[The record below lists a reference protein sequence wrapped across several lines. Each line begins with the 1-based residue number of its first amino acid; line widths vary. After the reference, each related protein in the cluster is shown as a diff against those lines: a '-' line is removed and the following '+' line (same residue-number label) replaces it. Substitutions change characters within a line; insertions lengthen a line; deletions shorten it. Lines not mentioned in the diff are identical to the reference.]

1 MTPDALAAGLNAI
14 EQLVADEKL
23 ERLAELASTAIGHQ
37 DNGLASTPDLNRLR
51 SLLSSAIFED
61 GAKIGN
67 RVLIGELLGNLGDP
81 RLHSPEDSEY
91 WVPVTLQSGTVLNVG
106 RHPVSCKEFC
116 QFIADDSYNDDAAWT
131 PDSLGWKRLGRRTWS
146 DLAAVVPE
154 SLLIPNQPVV
164 GTNWYEAMAYAK
176 HAGAR
181 LPTVH
186 ERLQIARG
194 VEKRPYPWGDPF
206 GHGNAN
212 TVEEVVGR
220 PCAVGL
226 FQNDQTPE
234 GVMDLAGN
242 VAEWLQDSVGD
253 QRLIH
258 PGSWKQPSMAS
269 WAKARSIEKPTYRED
284 DLGFRLVRD

>member
-14 EQLVADEKL
+14 DELVADERL
-23 ERLAELASTAIGHQ
+23 EQLVELASTAIGHQ

-51 SLLSSAIFED
+51 SMLSNALHED
-61 GAKIGN
+61 GAKLSN
-67 RVLIGELLGNLGDP
+67 RVRVGELLGSLGDP
-81 RLHSPEDSEY
+81 RIHSPEDAEY
-91 WVPVTLQSGTVLNVG
+91 WVPVTLQSGAVLKVG
-106 RHPVSCKEFC
+106 RYPVSCLEFL
-116 QFIADDSYNDDAAWT
+116 QFVGNGSYDDESAWT
-131 PDSLGWKRLGRRTWS
+131 SDSLGWKRLGRRSWS
-146 DLAAVVPE
+146 DLAAVVPHN
-154 SLLIPNQPVV
+154 LLVSNQPVV
-164 GTNWYEAMAYAK
+164 GINWYEAMAYAK
-176 HAGAR
+176 TVQAR

-194 VEKRPYPWGDPF
+194 AEKRPYPWGDPF

-226 FQNDQTPE
+226 FSNDKTPE

-242 VAEWLQDSVGD
+242 VGEWLQDAVGD
-253 QRLIH
+253 QCLIH

-269 WAKARSIEKPTYRED
+269 WAKARSLEKPTYRED

>member
-106 RHPVSCKEFC
+106 RHPVNCQEFR
-116 QFIADDSYNDDAAWT
+116 QFIADDSYNDDAA
-131 PDSLGWKRLGRRTWS
+131 
-146 DLAAVVPE
+146 
-154 SLLIPNQPVV
+154 
-164 GTNWYEAMAYAK
+164 
-176 HAGAR
+176 
-181 LPTVH
+181 
-186 ERLQIARG
+186 
-194 VEKRPYPWGDPF
+194 
-206 GHGNAN
+206 
-212 TVEEVVGR
+212 
-220 PCAVGL
+220 
-226 FQNDQTPE
+226 
-234 GVMDLAGN
+234 
-242 VAEWLQDSVGD
+242 
-253 QRLIH
+253 
-258 PGSWKQPSMAS
+258 
-269 WAKARSIEKPTYRED
+269 
-284 DLGFRLVRD
+284 

>member
-14 EQLVADEKL
+14 DELVADERL
-23 ERLAELASTAIGHQ
+23 EQLAELASTAIGHQ
-37 DNGLASTPDLNRLR
+37 DNGLATTPDLNRLR
-51 SLLSSAIFED
+51 AMLSKALHED
-61 GAKIGN
+61 GAKLSN
-67 RVLIGELLGNLGDP
+67 RVRVGELLGSLGDP
-81 RLHSPEDSEY
+81 RIHSPEDSEY
-91 WVPVTLQSGTVLNVG
+91 WVPVTLQSGAVLNVG
-106 RHPVSCKEFC
+106 RYPVSCFEFL
-116 QFIADDSYNDDAAWT
+116 QFVANGGYDDESVWT
-131 PDSLGWKRLGRRTWS
+131 SDSLGWKRLGRRTWS
-146 DLAAVVPE
+146 DLAAVVPQN
-154 SLLIPNQPVV
+154 LLVSNQPVV
-164 GTNWYEAMAYAK
+164 GINWYEAMAYAK
-176 HAGAR
+176 TVQAR

-194 VEKRPYPWGDPF
+194 DEKRPYPWGDPF

-226 FQNDQTPE
+226 FSNDQTPE

-242 VAEWLQDSVGD
+242 VAEWLQDAVGD
-253 QRLIH
+253 QCLIH

-269 WAKARSIEKPTYRED
+269 WAKARSLEKPTYRED